1 MMTTALLVFLGL
13 SSCATLFIVAAF
25 ALNARMSRAHSEADA
40 SEAVETVGTTSQ
52 SPAMLPSFSH

>member
-25 ALNARMSRAHSEADA
+25 ALNARVSAANSEADA
-40 SEAVETVGTTSQ
+40 LEAMETAGASRQ
-52 SPAMLPSFSH
+52 SPTMVPSFSH

>member
-25 ALNARMSRAHSEADA
+25 ALNARVYQTDCEASAEAMEAAGNNAHSP
-40 SEAVETVGTTSQ
+40 SIV
-52 SPAMLPSFSH
+52 PSFSH